1 MLRGIQGFR
10 LKKAAH
16 APVLPDLASPLE
28 GSAVALG
35 PGAPGAG
42 GAGGHGHLPRRLPP
56 RSASTRHAP
65 ERKSTESR
73 QRGRGG
79 EAASLML
86 PSLALAVVPGG
97 ASPEAS
103 LVAGSLCRGGAGAA
117 AGRLCAA
124 VACARACL
132 LPVGRIPCA
141 APGEAG
147 WEGRFPQPSLQL
159 TAAPLRGFLG
169 GGSSRAVHCPSSS
182 IFPGSRRARFSAA
195 TLSLSS
201 CHGQTPSKEDCS
213 LQAVPKLGY
222 NSNQT

>member
-1 MLRGIQGFR
+1 MRRCFPISPPHWKGLPWPWGRGR
-10 LKKAAH
+10 R
-16 APVLPDLASPLE
+16 
-28 GSAVALG
+28 G
-35 PGAPGAG
+35 PGAPGATATCP
-42 GAGGHGHLPRRLPP
+42 AGCRHALPAPDMPRRGKAQSPD
-56 RSASTRHAP
+56 S
-65 ERKSTESR
+65 EEEE
-73 QRGRGG
+73 GR
-79 EAASLML
+79 LL
-86 PSLALAVVPGG
+86 PSCCP
-97 ASPEAS
+97 ASPSPWCPAEPAPKPPWW
-103 LVAGSLCRGGAGAA
+103 LGLCAGGAGAA

-141 APGEAG
+141 APREAG

-182 IFPGSRRARFSAA
+182 IFPGSCRARFSAA